1 MGDVPIKPW
10 ALELESHKYWEEIGK
25 LGVEELIQGGRRME
39 GMIAEVVVKLDRP
52 HGKNY
57 NIGDVVLKAWV
68 TKRANPDLLPNRE

>member
-1 MGDVPIKPW
+1 
-10 ALELESHKYWEEIGK
+10 
-25 LGVEELIQGGRRME
+25 
-39 GMIAEVVVKLDRP
+39 MIAEVVVTLDRP